1 MKTLFLKMVFIEDQ
15 NQTLNILLLLT
26 KEKNIK
32 KEFESILIETRTSKA
47 KIKLI
52 RKEALYFG
60 FEMCYKEKR
69 YDDILTIANKL
80 DKTILENSSELNDFV
95 EAAEIM
101 VEGLS

>member
-1 MKTLFLKMVFIEDQ
+1 MLDSRSFE
-15 NQTLNILLLLT
+15 ILLIYRVLFCLFVHHRYFVD
-26 KEKNIK
+26 IL
-32 KEFESILIETRTSKA
+32 EFESILIEAKSSNRT
-47 KIKLI
+47 KIKLV

-69 YDDILTIANKL
+69 YNDILEVAKKL
-80 DKTILENSSELNDFV
+80 DNTILENSSELNDFV